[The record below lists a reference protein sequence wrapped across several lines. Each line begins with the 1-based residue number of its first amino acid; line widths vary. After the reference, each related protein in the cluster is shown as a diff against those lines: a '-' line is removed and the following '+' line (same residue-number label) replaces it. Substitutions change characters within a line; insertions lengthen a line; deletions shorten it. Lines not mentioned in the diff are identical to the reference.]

1 MIQSVINF
9 LAGLTLLSDIFIV
22 ILIIYLL
29 LRQVR
34 KIIFL
39 ESLLD
44 IFTRYAII
52 LAFIVALTATGG
64 SLFFSQVA
72 GIVPCELCWF
82 QRIFIYPQVIILGL
96 ALYFK
101 DPAARK
107 YAIVL
112 GLIGGTISLYNYFIQ
127 LFPPAVSVCSINAAD
142 SCSQTIIMAYGYITF
157 AVMAL
162 TASILIIILMAL
174 SIKLPAEKKNVKN
187 ETE

>member
-9 LAGLTLLSDIFIV
+9 LTGLTLLSDIFIV

-82 QRIFIYPQVIILGL
+82 QRIFIYPQVIIFCL
-96 ALYFK
+96 
-101 DPAARK
+101 
-107 YAIVL
+107 V
-112 GLIGGTISLYNYFIQ
+112 
-127 LFPPAVSVCSINAAD
+127 NAAD